1 MLLLWMRCNCWKKEV
16 DKVKLLQF
24 KMGGEQYVVDVLAIH
39 SVEKILDITRVPNA
53 PKGVI
58 GVINV
63 RGLMT
68 TIVDVR
74 GNQSEERNS
83 YTKDARIV
91 LIEDQNDPLG
101 FIVDQTSNVFTIED
115 QMYHQAL
122 EAGENQRNHPYSCGV
137 IYIDEQWYTIFDYQS
152 LFRS

>member
-1 MLLLWMRCNCWKKEV
+1 M
-16 DKVKLLQF
+16 KLLQF
-24 KMGGEQYVVDVLAIH
+24 IMGGEQYVVDVLAIH
-39 SVEKILDITRVPNA
+39 SVEKIQDITRVPNA
-53 PKGVI
+53 PEGVI

-74 GNQSEERNS
+74 GNQSEETNA
-83 YTKDARIV
+83 YTKDTRIV

-115 QMYHQAL
+115 QLYHQAL
-122 EAGENQRNHPYSCGV
+122 EANEQEENRQYSCGV
-137 IYIDEQWYTIFDYQS
+137 MYIHEQWYTIFDYQS